1 MWVQGRTTR
10 SRRLTATPPA
20 RFVLNVEPLVATQS
34 VLSMVSLSLLRLS
47 MQQQSF

>member
-1 MWVQGRTTR
+1 MWVQGRTTH
-10 SRRLTATPPA
+10 SRRVTAIPPA